1 MKLTWLDNLKVSKK
15 LSVGFGLILLGVL
28 TVTAIGYLSTNLLI
42 ERLGKAARVSEVK
55 ADALSLRIAAQTYTA
70 KPDASNS
77 QGYTAALDNLGKT
90 IEEGLKI
97 LTVPAN
103 ADILRGIRDQAGVL
117 RQTFS
122 QLVDNNRQIDQA
134 MQPLITISEQVS
146 GSFETLLQ
154 KTFDDVSRSLD
165 QSGIDQVKIAGDLRN
180 GMTNFRLVFRRY
192 ISIPTAENRQ
202 ITFDAADSLIAQVG
216 SARNQLPNK
225 AAPAVD
231 EALAA
236 LQQYKSLMV
245 SISQL
250 MQQSDQIRDS
260 LRQQSMDIVTSTEK
274 LMAGQVVS
282 ANKEK
287 DSAVTQL
294 LTVAVIVLL
303 LGIFAAIL
311 ITRQITRP
319 LDSTVIAAR
328 RIADGDLTNDLS
340 TTRQDELGLLQ
351 NTMQH
356 MTVSLRTLIGGI
368 SNGVTQIATAAEELS
383 AVSEQT
389 SAGVTQQKLEVDQVA
404 TAMNQMASTVQEVAQ
419 NTEDASQ
426 AARQAS
432 DRAAHGSSVVQHAT
446 REISQLAGEV
456 GQLGEAMQRLI
467 QDSDKIG
474 GVIDVIKAVAE
485 QTNLLALN
493 AAIEAARAGEQGRGF
508 AVVADEVRSLAQRT
522 QSSTTEIE
530 ALIKSLQDGTGA
542 ASELMNASRQ
552 RTEGTVALARQAEES
567 LLEITHSI
575 VTIEQMSQQ
584 ISAAAEEQSAVTDEI
599 NRSVISVRDI
609 ADQSATATE
618 QSAAST
624 VELARLA
631 ATCRTWLRAS
641 GSDGRHFQIVAKF
654 KRLTLQKERRWQS
667 ALLHQLQ
674 KPSGPLVLRIQ
685 QNFARGAV
693 RHDAA
698 ALHEQHPV
706 SDVLSEF
713 HLVGHQ

>member
-1 MKLTWLDNLKVSKK
+1 MKSTWLDNLKVSKK

-55 ADALSLRIAAQTYTA
+55 ADALSLRIAAQAYTA

-103 ADILRGIRDQAGVL
+103 ADILRGIRDQAGGL

-154 KTFDDVSRSLD
+154 KTLDDVSRSLD

-202 ITFDAADSLIAQVG
+202 ITFDAADSLIAQVS

-225 AAPAVD
+225 AGPAVD

-250 MQQSDQIRDS
+250 MQQNDQIRDS

-432 DRAAHGSSVVQHAT
+432 DRATHGSSVVQNAT

-493 AAIEAARAGEQGRGF
+493 AAIEAARAGEAGRGF
-508 AVVADEVRSLAQRT
+508 AVVADEVRGLAQRT
-522 QSSTTEIE
+522 QQSTEEIE
-530 ALIKSLQDGTGA
+530 GLVAALQNGTRQVSGIMLGSRTLTDSSVELTRRAGTSLESITRTVSSIQA
-542 ASELMNASRQ
+542 MN
-552 RTEGTVALARQAEES
+552 
-567 LLEITHSI
+567 
-575 VTIEQMSQQ
+575 QQ
-584 ISAAAEEQSAVTDEI
+584 IAAAAEQQSSVADEI
-599 NRSVISVRDI
+599 SRSIVNVRDVSE
-609 ADQSATATE
+609 QTAEASEET
-618 QSAAST
+618 AASS
-624 VELARLA
+624 VELARL
-631 ATCRTWLRAS
+631 
-641 GSDGRHFQIVAKF
+641 GG
-654 KRLTLQKERRWQS
+654 
-667 ALLHQLQ
+667 QLQ
-674 KPSGPLVLRIQ
+674 MM
-685 QNFARGAV
+685 
-693 RHDAA
+693 
-698 ALHEQHPV
+698 V
-706 SDVLSEF
+706 SHFRV
-713 HLVGHQ
+713 

>member
-1 MKLTWLDNLKVSKK
+1 MGIPKYTKAQLMKSTWLDNLNVSKK
-15 LSVGFGLILLGVL
+15 LSIGFGLILLGVL

-42 ERLGKAARVSEVK
+42 ERLGKASRVAEVK
-55 ADALSLRIAAQTYTA
+55 ADVLSIRIAAQIYAA
-70 KPDASNS
+70 KPDAGNAQSY
-77 QGYTAALDNLGKT
+77 GTALDRLGKT
-90 IEEGLKI
+90 IEEGLRI

-103 ADILRGIRDQAGVL
+103 ADILRSIRDQASGL
-117 RQTFS
+117 RLTFN
-122 QLVDNNRQIDQA
+122 QLVDNNQKIDQA
-134 MQPLITISEQVS
+134 MQPLIAISEQVS
-146 GSFETLLQ
+146 ASFETLLQ
-154 KTFDDVSRSLD
+154 KTFEDASRSLD
-165 QSGIDQVKIAGDLRN
+165 QNSIDQVKIAGDLRN

-192 ISIPTAENRQ
+192 ISIPTADNKQ
-202 ITFDAADSLIAQVG
+202 ITFDAADGLIAQVT
-216 SARNQLPNK
+216 SARTLLPNQ
-225 AAPAVD
+225 AMPAVD
-231 EALAA
+231 TALAA

-245 SISQL
+245 SISQM
-250 MQQSDQIRDS
+250 MQQNDQIRDT
-260 LRQQSMDIVTSTEK
+260 LRQQSLDILKSADG

-294 LTVAVIVLL
+294 LTVALIALL
-303 LGIFAAIL
+303 LGVLAAIL

-319 LDSTVIAAR
+319 LNATVIAAR
-328 RIADGDLTNDLS
+328 RIADGDLTNDIS

-389 SAGVTQQKLEVDQVA
+389 SAGVTQQKMEVDQVA

-419 NTEDASQ
+419 NTEDAAQ

-456 GQLGEAMQRLI
+456 GQLGQAMQRLI

-522 QSSTTEIE
+522 QKSTTEIE
-530 ALIKSLQDGTGA
+530 ALIQALQHGTGA
-542 ASELMNASRQ
+542 ASELMDASRQ
-552 RTEGTVALARQAEES
+552 RTEGTVELARQAEQS
-567 LLEITHSI
+567 LVEITRSI

-624 VELARLA
+624 VELARL
-631 ATCRTWLRAS
+631 
-641 GSDGRHFQIVAKF
+641 GSNLQGMVARF
-654 KRLTLQKERRWQS
+654 
-667 ALLHQLQ
+667 
-674 KPSGPLVLRIQ
+674 RI
-685 QNFARGAV
+685 
-693 RHDAA
+693 
-698 ALHEQHPV
+698 
-706 SDVLSEF
+706 
-713 HLVGHQ
+713 

>member
-1 MKLTWLDNLKVSKK
+1 MMKSTWLDNLKVSKK
-15 LSVGFGLILLGVL
+15 LSIGFGLILLGVL

-42 ERLGKAARVSEVK
+42 ERLGKAAKVSEVK
-55 ADALSLRIAAQTYTA
+55 ADALSLRIAAQAYTA

-77 QGYTAALDNLGKT
+77 QGYTVALDNLGKT
-90 IEEGLKI
+90 IEDGLKL

-103 ADILRGIRDQAGVL
+103 ADILRGIRDQVGGL
-117 RQTFS
+117 RQTFN

-180 GMTNFRLVFRRY
+180 GMTSFRLVFRRY

-202 ITFDAADSLIAQVG
+202 ITFDAADSLIAQVS

-225 AAPAVD
+225 AGPAVD
-231 EALAA
+231 EALRA

-351 NTMQH
+351 NTMHQ

-542 ASELMNASRQ
+542 AGR
-552 RTEGTVALARQAEES
+552 R
-567 LLEITHSI
+567 I
-575 VTIEQMSQQ
+575 
-584 ISAAAEEQSAVTDEI
+584 AA
-599 NRSVISVRDI
+599 
-609 ADQSATATE
+609 
-618 QSAAST
+618 
-624 VELARLA
+624 
-631 ATCRTWLRAS
+631 
-641 GSDGRHFQIVAKF
+641 
-654 KRLTLQKERRWQS
+654 
-667 ALLHQLQ
+667 
-674 KPSGPLVLRIQ
+674 
-685 QNFARGAV
+685 
-693 RHDAA
+693 
-698 ALHEQHPV
+698 
-706 SDVLSEF
+706 
-713 HLVGHQ
+713 

>member
-1 MKLTWLDNLKVSKK
+1 MKSTWLDNLKVSKK
-15 LSVGFGLILLGVL
+15 LSIGFGLILLGVL

-42 ERLGKAARVSEVK
+42 ERLGKAAKVSEVK
-55 ADALSLRIAAQTYTA
+55 ADALSLRIAAQAYTA

-77 QGYTAALDNLGKT
+77 QGYTVALDNLGKT
-90 IEEGLKI
+90 IEDGLKL

-103 ADILRGIRDQAGVL
+103 ADILRGIRDQVGGL
-117 RQTFS
+117 RQTFN

-180 GMTNFRLVFRRY
+180 GMTSFRLVFRRY

-202 ITFDAADSLIAQVG
+202 ITFDAADSLIAQVS

-225 AAPAVD
+225 AGPAVD
-231 EALAA
+231 EALRA

-351 NTMQH
+351 NTMHQ

-446 REISQLAGEV
+446 LEISQLAGEV

-508 AVVADEVRSLAQRT
+508 VVVADEVRSLAQRT

-542 ASELMNASRQ
+542 AGR
-552 RTEGTVALARQAEES
+552 R
-567 LLEITHSI
+567 I
-575 VTIEQMSQQ
+575 
-584 ISAAAEEQSAVTDEI
+584 AA
-599 NRSVISVRDI
+599 
-609 ADQSATATE
+609 
-618 QSAAST
+618 
-624 VELARLA
+624 
-631 ATCRTWLRAS
+631 
-641 GSDGRHFQIVAKF
+641 
-654 KRLTLQKERRWQS
+654 
-667 ALLHQLQ
+667 
-674 KPSGPLVLRIQ
+674 
-685 QNFARGAV
+685 
-693 RHDAA
+693 
-698 ALHEQHPV
+698 
-706 SDVLSEF
+706 
-713 HLVGHQ
+713 

>member
-1 MKLTWLDNLKVSKK
+1 MKSTWLDNLKVSKK
-15 LSVGFGLILLGVL
+15 LSIGFGLILLGVL

-42 ERLGKAARVSEVK
+42 ERLGKAAKVSEVK
-55 ADALSLRIAAQTYTA
+55 ADALSLRIAAQAYTA

-77 QGYTAALDNLGKT
+77 QGYTVALDNLGKT
-90 IEEGLKI
+90 IEDGLKL

-103 ADILRGIRDQAGVL
+103 ADILRGIRDQVGGL
-117 RQTFS
+117 RQTFN

-180 GMTNFRLVFRRY
+180 GMTSFRLVFRRY

-202 ITFDAADSLIAQVG
+202 ITFDAADSLIAQVS

-225 AAPAVD
+225 AGPAVD
-231 EALAA
+231 EALRA

-351 NTMQH
+351 NTMHQ

-542 ASELMNASRQ
+542 AGR
-552 RTEGTVALARQAEES
+552 R
-567 LLEITHSI
+567 I
-575 VTIEQMSQQ
+575 
-584 ISAAAEEQSAVTDEI
+584 AA
-599 NRSVISVRDI
+599 
-609 ADQSATATE
+609 
-618 QSAAST
+618 
-624 VELARLA
+624 
-631 ATCRTWLRAS
+631 
-641 GSDGRHFQIVAKF
+641 
-654 KRLTLQKERRWQS
+654 
-667 ALLHQLQ
+667 
-674 KPSGPLVLRIQ
+674 
-685 QNFARGAV
+685 
-693 RHDAA
+693 
-698 ALHEQHPV
+698 
-706 SDVLSEF
+706 
-713 HLVGHQ
+713 

>member
-1 MKLTWLDNLKVSKK
+1 MMKSTWLDNLKVSKK
-15 LSVGFGLILLGVL
+15 LSIGFGLILLGVL

-42 ERLGKAARVSEVK
+42 ERLGKAAKVSEVK
-55 ADALSLRIAAQTYTA
+55 ADALSLRIAAQAYTA

-77 QGYTAALDNLGKT
+77 QGYTVALDNLGKT
-90 IEEGLKI
+90 IEDGLKL

-103 ADILRGIRDQAGVL
+103 ADILRGIRDQVGGL
-117 RQTFS
+117 RQTFN

-180 GMTNFRLVFRRY
+180 GMTSFRLVFRRY

-202 ITFDAADSLIAQVG
+202 ITFDAADSLIAQVS

-225 AAPAVD
+225 AGPAVD
-231 EALAA
+231 EALRA

-351 NTMQH
+351 NTMHQ

-508 AVVADEVRSLAQRT
+508 VVVADEVRSLAQRT

-542 ASELMNASRQ
+542 AGR
-552 RTEGTVALARQAEES
+552 R
-567 LLEITHSI
+567 I
-575 VTIEQMSQQ
+575 
-584 ISAAAEEQSAVTDEI
+584 AA
-599 NRSVISVRDI
+599 
-609 ADQSATATE
+609 
-618 QSAAST
+618 
-624 VELARLA
+624 
-631 ATCRTWLRAS
+631 
-641 GSDGRHFQIVAKF
+641 
-654 KRLTLQKERRWQS
+654 
-667 ALLHQLQ
+667 
-674 KPSGPLVLRIQ
+674 
-685 QNFARGAV
+685 
-693 RHDAA
+693 
-698 ALHEQHPV
+698 
-706 SDVLSEF
+706 
-713 HLVGHQ
+713 

>member
-1 MKLTWLDNLKVSKK
+1 MKSTWLDNLNVSKK
-15 LSVGFGLILLGVL
+15 LSIGFGLILVGVL
-28 TVTAIGYLSTNLLI
+28 TVTTMGYLSANLLI
-42 ERLGKAARVSEVK
+42 ERLGKAAKVAEVK
-55 ADALSLRIAAQTYTA
+55 ADALSIRIAAQIYAA
-70 KPDASNS
+70 KPDAGNA
-77 QGYTAALDNLGKT
+77 QRYGTALDNLGKT
-90 IEEGLKI
+90 IEDGLKI

-103 ADILRGIRDQAGVL
+103 ADLLRGIRDQAGGL

-122 QLVDNNRQIDQA
+122 QLVDNNQKIDQA
-134 MQPLITISEQVS
+134 MQPLISISEQVS
-146 GSFETLLQ
+146 GSFETLLH
-154 KTFDDVSRSLD
+154 KTFEDASRALD
-165 QSGIDQVKIAGDLRN
+165 QNAIDQVKIAGDLRN

-192 ISIPTAENRQ
+192 ISIPTTENRQ
-202 ITFDAADSLIAQVG
+202 ITFDAADSLIAQVI
-216 SARNQLPNK
+216 SARTRLPNE
-225 AAPAVD
+225 AGPAVD
-231 EALAA
+231 AALAA
-236 LQQYKSLMV
+236 LQQYKALMA
-245 SISQL
+245 SISQM
-250 MQQSDQIRDS
+250 MQQNDQVRDT
-260 LRQQSMDIVTSTEK
+260 LRQQSLDIVKSTEA

-287 DSAVTQL
+287 SSAVAQVF
-294 LTVAVIVLL
+294 TVALVVLL

-319 LDSTVIAAR
+319 LNATVIAAR
-328 RIADGDLTNDLS
+328 RIADGDLTNDIS

-368 SNGVTQIATAAEELS
+368 SNGVTQIATASEELS

-389 SAGVTQQKLEVDQVA
+389 SAGVTHQKMEVDQVA

-426 AARQAS
+426 AARLAS

-456 GQLGEAMQRLI
+456 GQLGHAMQRLI

-522 QSSTTEIE
+522 QQSTTEIE
-530 ALIKSLQDGTGA
+530 ALIQALQHGTGA
-542 ASELMNASRQ
+542 ASDLMDASRQ
-552 RTEGTVALARQAEES
+552 RTEGTVELARQAEQA
-567 LLEITHSI
+567 LVEITRSI
-575 VTIEQMSQQ
+575 STIEQMSQQ

-609 ADQSATATE
+609 ADQSAAATE

-624 VELARLA
+624 VELARL
-631 ATCRTWLRAS
+631 
-641 GSDGRHFQIVAKF
+641 GSDLQGMVARF
-654 KRLTLQKERRWQS
+654 
-667 ALLHQLQ
+667 
-674 KPSGPLVLRIQ
+674 RI
-685 QNFARGAV
+685 
-693 RHDAA
+693 
-698 ALHEQHPV
+698 
-706 SDVLSEF
+706 
-713 HLVGHQ
+713 

>member
-1 MKLTWLDNLKVSKK
+1 MKSTWLDNLKVSKK

-42 ERLGKAARVSEVK
+42 ERLGKAAKVSEVK
-55 ADALSLRIAAQTYTA
+55 ADALSLRVAAQTYTA

-77 QGYTAALDNLGKT
+77 QGYTSALDNLGKT
-90 IEEGLKI
+90 IEDGLKI
-97 LTVPAN
+97 LTVPVN
-103 ADILRGIRDQAGVL
+103 ADILRGIRDQAGGL
-117 RQTFS
+117 KQTFS

-250 MQQSDQIRDS
+250 MQQNDQIRDS

-456 GQLGEAMQRLI
+456 GQLGQAMQRLI

-552 RTEGTVALARQAEES
+552 RTEGTVVLARQAEES

-624 VELARLA
+624 VELARL
-631 ATCRTWLRAS
+631 
-641 GSDGRHFQIVAKF
+641 GSNLQDMVARF
-654 KRLTLQKERRWQS
+654 
-667 ALLHQLQ
+667 
-674 KPSGPLVLRIQ
+674 RI
-685 QNFARGAV
+685 
-693 RHDAA
+693 
-698 ALHEQHPV
+698 
-706 SDVLSEF
+706 
-713 HLVGHQ
+713 